1 MRQDHFELAWPELGG
16 GVSAVAMADPPSP
29 DLPDAPFEDFVAVAR
44 LLARSRG
51 AALRFWAAGRSWSG
65 AAIGVSETEL
75 ACLDSA
81 VRVQARARPALAF
94 EAKNAR
100 ESLYALVAPLE
111 LSGGQAGAL
120 ILVDDEPTAHSLE
133 TVAGLERL
141 AAALAP
147 RIAAEADQHH
157 AARLL
162 QSMPDAILSIRA
174 DLVVDY
180 RNRASETLFG
190 AAIAAPRADIDVI
203 FPADVREASRQR
215 IEECVATLAAGEVET
230 LQFVGLRPDGRVFP
244 MELTVC
250 AAPDAAGA
258 SGGRL
263 SVMVR
268 DCAQRFAS
276 ESALKAAK
284 SAAEAASR
292 AKTSFLANIS
302 HELQT
307 PLNGAIGLLDGL
319 DLEILPNREAEA
331 VRLALASARDLQ
343 SLVADVLE
351 LTRLESDAEPVR
363 QVAFDLATFG
373 DSLAGAFTQAARRKG
388 LELRLEIAPELA
400 GLRVCGD
407 ADKIGR
413 MLSRLLDN
421 AIKFTADGGVLL
433 TISRPGPGLFRFEVS
448 DTGVGFASDVAPRL
462 FGAFEQADLG
472 LTRRFGGAGLGL
484 ALCREIADLLGAEIG
499 CASAPGR
506 GAVFHVTLPM
516 EVDHGRLETPAS
528 PARATHGPGRLLR
541 VLIADDNEVNLKVL
555 ETILATIKADVATV
569 ADGAEAL
576 EAVRREPFD
585 VVLMDM
591 MMPVMDGLSATQAIR
606 RIEAAEGRAPT
617 PVIMVSANTLPEH
630 IEAARLAGVDG
641 YLTKPV
647 GAGQLLG
654 MVGELISGDSA
665 EPELAQAC

>member
-1 MRQDHFELAWPELGG
+1 MRQDHFELARPEPAG
-16 GVSAVAMADPPSP
+16 GVSAAEADLSQASADPSETPFK
-29 DLPDAPFEDFVAVAR
+29 DLVAVAR

-51 AALRFWAAGRSWSG
+51 AALRFWSAGRSWSG

-94 EAKNAR
+94 DARNIR

-120 ILVDDEPTAHSLE
+120 ILVDDEPSSYDLE
-133 TVAGLERL
+133 TIAGLERL
-141 AAALAP
+141 ASALAP
-147 RIAAEADQHH
+147 RVAAQADQGR

-162 QSMPDAILSIRA
+162 QSVPDAILSIRA
-174 DLVVDY
+174 DLAIDY
-180 RNRASETLFG
+180 RNRSSDALFG
-190 AAIAAPRADIDVI
+190 AAIAEPRAQIDVI
-203 FPADVREASRQR
+203 FPEDVRDASRQR
-215 IEECVATLAAGEVET
+215 IEECVATLGAGEVET
-230 LQFVGLRPDGRVFP
+230 LQFVGLRRDGRVFP

-250 AAPDAAGA
+250 AAADDSVGD
-258 SGGRL
+258 RL
-263 SVMVR
+263 SIIVR
-268 DCAQRFAS
+268 DCAQRFAA

-319 DLEILPNREAEA
+319 DLQTLPSREAEA

-363 QVAFDLATFG
+363 PVAFDLATFG
-373 DSLAGAFTQAARRKG
+373 GSLAGAFIQAARRKG
-388 LELRLEIAPELA
+388 LELRLEIAPELS

-407 ADKIGR
+407 AEKIGR

-421 AIKFTADGGVLL
+421 AIKFTAEGAVRL
-433 TISRPGPGLFRFEVS
+433 TISQPGPGLFRFEVS
-448 DTGVGFASDVAPRL
+448 DTGVGFASDLAPRL

-506 GAVFHVTLPM
+506 GAAFHVTLPM
-516 EVDHGRLETPAS
+516 EVDHRRLEAPAS
-528 PARATHGPGRLLR
+528 PARAEAPGPGRSLK

-569 ADGAEAL
+569 EDGAQAL
-576 EAVRREPFD
+576 EAIRREPFD
-585 VVLMDM
+585 LILMDM
-591 MMPVMDGLSATQAIR
+591 MMPVMDGLSATQSIR
-606 RIEAAEGRAPT
+606 RIETREGRPRT

-630 IEAARLAGVDG
+630 IEASRLAGVDG

-647 GAGQLLG
+647 GARQLLE
-654 MVGELISGDSA
+654 MVGELIVDESA